1 MERAVSAGIKT
12 VFTMWI
18 EVYEERPLLWD
29 RKIKAQEIIRTIQ
42 YDNLKKTYTV
52 ATTKSEPVVFNNF
65 ESAQKAMSDF
75 NGIVIA
81 PMSALTKGRNY
92 YMMVK
97 IKMDKVRL
105 PLHMESVF
113 FFVSFWDFETSWYRQ
128 KFSY

>member
-1 MERAVSAGIKT
+1 
-12 VFTMWI
+12 
-18 EVYEERPLLWD
+18 
-29 RKIKAQEIIRTIQ
+29 
-42 YDNLKKTYTV
+42 
-52 ATTKSEPVVFNNF
+52 
-65 ESAQKAMSDF
+65 MSDF

-81 PMSALTKGRNY
+81 PMSALTKGKNY
-92 YMMVK
+92 YTMVK